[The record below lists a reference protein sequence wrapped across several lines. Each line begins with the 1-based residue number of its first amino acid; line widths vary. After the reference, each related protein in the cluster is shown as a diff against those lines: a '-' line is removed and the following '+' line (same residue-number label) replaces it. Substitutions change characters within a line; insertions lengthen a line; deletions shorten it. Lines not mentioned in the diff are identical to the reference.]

1 MGRGGAGQ
9 GGPGLAGQATE
20 GAGLTGWAGRA
31 VRLAPDPRQ
40 AVIVSVPLANPV
52 ANVASGRVAGLRS
65 TEPLVLNCDPW
76 HGQMNVVP
84 ETLVMT
90 QPSCVHTALNA
101 ENAWSEMRVTRNEP
115 SVDCTS
121 AVPPTDASAVP
132 APTVTLMV
140 RLSTVPESAGSADPP
155 PDVPVP
161 LGDVAEP
168 LHPCSTEPTAT
179 NDIA

>member
-1 MGRGGAGQ
+1 MGGGGAWQGRREGKGGTGRRGGLSGSPPA
-9 GGPGLAGQATE
+9 
-20 GAGLTGWAGRA
+20 R
-31 VRLAPDPRQ
+31 RQ

-90 QPSCVHTALNA
+90 HPSCVHTALNA
-101 ENAWSEMRVTRNEP
+101 ENAWSEMRVTRKEP

-155 PDVPVP
+155 PEVPGP

-168 LHPCSTEPTAT
+168 LHPGSTEPTAT